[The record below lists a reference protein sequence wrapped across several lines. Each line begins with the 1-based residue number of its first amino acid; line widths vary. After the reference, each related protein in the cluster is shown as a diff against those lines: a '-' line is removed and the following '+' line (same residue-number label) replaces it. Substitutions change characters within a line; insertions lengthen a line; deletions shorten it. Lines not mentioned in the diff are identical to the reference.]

1 MTAPLGNRPA
11 KKTAAEEGT
20 TELKKPEKKVSLWT
34 TEEAGNI
41 KSVYGCELLV
51 ENGSLQD
58 VNSVEY
64 PTDAYIV
71 SYAVFESGKLGETK
85 YDLTRGT
92 KTNLFDMYYDK
103 FKQGLR
109 DIQFGQGN
117 ISPKLWGHRVKQAG
131 KKKRRKG

>member
-1 MTAPLGNRPA
+1 MSKETTEA
-11 KKTAAEEGT
+11 TET
-20 TELKKPEKKVSLWT
+20 TELKKPVKKKEICT
-34 TEEAGNI
+34 TEEKSKI
-41 KSVYGCELLV
+41 KSQYGCEMLV

-58 VNSVEY
+58 VSALDA

-71 SYAVFESGKLGETK
+71 TYTLDDQVK

-103 FKQGLR
+103 FKKGLR
-109 DIQFGQGN
+109 DIQYGQGTV
-117 ISPKLWGHRVKQAG
+117 SPKLWGYRNKQAG

>member
-1 MTAPLGNRPA
+1 MSN
-11 KKTAAEEGT
+11 ET
-20 TELKKPEKKVSLWT
+20 TETKELQKPVKKEEIWT
-34 TEEAGNI
+34 TEEKGKI
-41 KSVYGCELLV
+41 KSEYGCELLV

-58 VNSVEY
+58 VNAVEY

-103 FKQGLR
+103 FKQGLK
-109 DIQFGQGN
+109 DIQYGQGN
-117 ISPKLWGHRVKQAG
+117 ISPKVWGHRAKQAG

>member
-1 MTAPLGNRPA
+1 MTNEIKEAP
-11 KKTAAEEGT
+11 
-20 TELKKPEKKVSLWT
+20 ELKKPEKKVSLWS

-41 KSVYGCELLV
+41 KTVYGCELLV

-58 VNSVEY
+58 VNAVEY

-103 FKQGLR
+103 FKHGLK
-109 DIQFGQGN
+109 DIQYGQGN
-117 ISPKLWGHRVKQAG
+117 ISPKLWGHRVKQAT

>member
-1 MTAPLGNRPA
+1 MSKETTETTETA
-11 KKTAAEEGT
+11 
-20 TELKKPEKKVSLWT
+20 ELKKPVKKEEIWT
-34 TEEAGNI
+34 TEEKSKI
-41 KSVYGCELLV
+41 KSQYGCEMLV

-58 VNSVEY
+58 VSSQDV

-71 SYAVFESGKLGETK
+71 TYTLDDQVK

-109 DIQFGQGN
+109 DIKYGQGN
-117 ISPKLWGHRVKQAG
+117 ISPKLWGYRNKQTG
-131 KKKRRKG
+131 KKKRRK

>member
-1 MTAPLGNRPA
+1 MTNET
-11 KKTAAEEGT
+11 KET
-20 TELKKPEKKVSLWT
+20 TELKKPEKKVSLWS
-34 TEEAGNI
+34 TEEANNI

-51 ENGSLQD
+51 ENGSLKD
-58 VNSVEY
+58 VNSTEY

-103 FKQGLR
+103 FKQGLK
-109 DIQFGQGN
+109 DIQYGKGT
-117 ISPKLWGHRVKQAG
+117 ISPKVWGHRSKQAG

>member
-1 MTAPLGNRPA
+1 MSEET
-11 KKTAAEEGT
+11 KTKET

-41 KSVYGCELLV
+41 KSVYGCEMLV

-58 VNSVEY
+58 VNSVEF
-64 PTDAYIV
+64 PTDAYIITYV
-71 SYAVFESGKLGETK
+71 IDDQVK

-103 FKQGLR
+103 FKQGLKEIR
-109 DIQFGQGN
+109 FGQGN
-117 ISPKLWGHRVKQAG
+117 VSPKLWGHRVKQAT

>member
-1 MTAPLGNRPA
+1 MSKET
-11 KKTAAEEGT
+11 TETTET
-20 TELKKPEKKVSLWT
+20 TELKKPVKKEEIWS
-34 TEEAGNI
+34 TEEKGNI
-41 KSVYGCELLV
+41 KSVYGCEMLV

-58 VNSVEY
+58 VSTVEA

-71 SYAVFESGKLGETK
+71 SYAVYESGKLGETK

-103 FKQGLR
+103 FKQGLK
-109 DIQFGQGN
+109 DIQYGQGN
-117 ISPKLWGHRVKQAG
+117 ISPKLWGYRSKQAG

>member
-1 MTAPLGNRPA
+1 MTNET
-11 KKTAAEEGT
+11 KEVS
-20 TELKKPEKKVSLWT
+20 ELKKPEKKVSLWS
-34 TEEAGNI
+34 TEEANNI

-51 ENGSLQD
+51 ENGSLKD
-58 VNSVEY
+58 VNSTEY

-103 FKQGLR
+103 FKQGLK
-109 DIQFGQGN
+109 DIQYGKGT
-117 ISPKLWGHRVKQAG
+117 ISPKVWGHRSKQAG

>member
-11 KKTAAEEGT
+11 KETAAEGT
-20 TELKKPEKKVSLWT
+20 TELKKPEKKVSLWS

-58 VNSVEY
+58 VNAVEY

-103 FKQGLR
+103 FKQGLKE
-109 DIQFGQGN
+109 IKFGQGN
-117 ISPKLWGHRVKQAG
+117 VSPKLWGHRVKQAT

>member
-1 MTAPLGNRPA
+1 MSEET
-11 KKTAAEEGT
+11 KTKET

-41 KSVYGCELLV
+41 KSVYGCEMLV

-58 VNSVEY
+58 VNSVEF
-64 PTDAYIV
+64 PTDAYIITYV
-71 SYAVFESGKLGETK
+71 IDDQVK

-103 FKQGLR
+103 FKQGLKE
-109 DIQFGQGN
+109 IKFGQGN
-117 ISPKLWGHRVKQAG
+117 VSPKLWGHRVKQAT

>member
-1 MTAPLGNRPA
+1 MTNET
-11 KKTAAEEGT
+11 KEVS
-20 TELKKPEKKVSLWT
+20 ELKKPEKKVSLWS
-34 TEEAGNI
+34 TEEANNI

-58 VNSVEY
+58 VNAVEY

-103 FKQGLR
+103 FKQGLK
-109 DIQFGQGN
+109 DIQYGKGT
-117 ISPKLWGHRVKQAG
+117 ISPKVWGHRSKQAG

>member
-1 MTAPLGNRPA
+1 MTNETKEAP
-11 KKTAAEEGT
+11 
-20 TELKKPEKKVSLWT
+20 ELKKPEKKVSLWT

-41 KSVYGCELLV
+41 KSVYGCEMLV

-58 VNSVEY
+58 VNSVEF
-64 PTDAYIV
+64 PTDAYIIKYV
-71 SYAVFESGKLGETK
+71 IDDQVK

-109 DIQFGQGN
+109 DIKYGQGN
-117 ISPKLWGHRVKQAG
+117 ISPKLWGYRNKQTG
-131 KKKRRKG
+131 KKKRRKINNY

>member
-1 MTAPLGNRPA
+1 MSKETTETAE
-11 KKTAAEEGT
+11 TA
-20 TELKKPEKKVSLWT
+20 ELKKPVKKEEIWT
-34 TEEAGNI
+34 TEEKSKI
-41 KSVYGCELLV
+41 KSQYGCEMLV

-58 VNSVEY
+58 VSAQDV

-71 SYAVFESGKLGETK
+71 TYTLDDQVK

-109 DIQFGQGN
+109 DIKYGQGN
-117 ISPKLWGHRVKQAG
+117 ISPKLWGYRNKQTG
-131 KKKRRKG
+131 KKKRRK

>member
-11 KKTAAEEGT
+11 KETAAEGT
-20 TELKKPEKKVSLWT
+20 TELKKPEKKVSLWS

-58 VNSVEY
+58 VNAVEY

-117 ISPKLWGHRVKQAG
+117 ISPKLWGHRVKQAT

>member
-1 MTAPLGNRPA
+1 MTNEIKEAP
-11 KKTAAEEGT
+11 
-20 TELKKPEKKVSLWT
+20 ELKKPEKKVSLWS

-41 KSVYGCELLV
+41 KTVYGCELLV

-58 VNSVEY
+58 VNAVEY

-71 SYAVFESGKLGETK
+71 SYSVFESGKLGETK

-109 DIQFGQGN
+109 DIKYGQGN
-117 ISPKLWGHRVKQAG
+117 ISPKLWGYRNKQAG
-131 KKKRRKG
+131 KKKRRK

>member
-1 MTAPLGNRPA
+1 MTNETKEAP
-11 KKTAAEEGT
+11 
-20 TELKKPEKKVSLWT
+20 ELKKPEKKVSLWS

-41 KSVYGCELLV
+41 KTVYGCELLV

-58 VNSVEY
+58 VSGSEY

-103 FKQGLR
+103 FKHGLK
-109 DIQFGQGN
+109 DIQYGQGN
-117 ISPKLWGHRVKQAG
+117 ISPKLWGHRVKQAT

>member
-1 MTAPLGNRPA
+1 MSKETTETTETA
-11 KKTAAEEGT
+11 
-20 TELKKPEKKVSLWT
+20 ELKKPVKKEEIWT
-34 TEEAGNI
+34 TEEKSKI
-41 KSVYGCELLV
+41 KSQYGCEMLV

-58 VNSVEY
+58 VSSQDV

-71 SYAVFESGKLGETK
+71 TYTLDDQVK

-109 DIQFGQGN
+109 DIKYGQGN
-117 ISPKLWGHRVKQAG
+117 ISPKLWGYRNKQTG

>member
-1 MTAPLGNRPA
+1 MTSPLGNRPSGE
-11 KKTAAEEGT
+11 TAAEGA
-20 TELKKPEKKVSLWT
+20 ELKKPVKKEEIWS
-34 TEEAGNI
+34 TEEKGKI
-41 KSVYGCELLV
+41 KSEYGCEMLV

-58 VNSVEY
+58 VSTVEA

-103 FKQGLR
+103 FKHGLK
-109 DIQFGQGN
+109 DIQYGKGT

-131 KKKRRKG
+131 KKKRRK

>member
-1 MTAPLGNRPA
+1 MTNETKEAP
-11 KKTAAEEGT
+11 
-20 TELKKPEKKVSLWT
+20 ELKKPEKKVSLWS

-41 KSVYGCELLV
+41 KTVYGCELLV

-58 VNSVEY
+58 VNAAEY

-71 SYAVFESGKLGETK
+71 SYAIFESGKLGEIK

-103 FKQGLR
+103 FKHGLK
-109 DIQFGQGN
+109 DIQYGQGN
-117 ISPKLWGHRVKQAG
+117 ISPKLWGHRVKQAT

>member
-41 KSVYGCELLV
+41 KSVYGCEMLV

-58 VNSVEY
+58 VNSAEF
-64 PTDAYIV
+64 PTDAYIIKYV
-71 SYAVFESGKLGETK
+71 IDDQVK

-92 KTNLFDMYYDK
+92 KTNIFDMYYDK
-103 FKQGLR
+103 FKQGLK
-109 DIQFGQGN
+109 DIQYGQGN
-117 ISPKLWGHRVKQAG
+117 ISPKMWGYRSKQAPQR
-131 KKKRRKG
+131 KKRK